1 MEKEVTL
8 ECITL
13 KLENIS
19 LSSGNGELDEEPVVF
34 SQDSVYALE
43 CLPVLRKTSTVTDFH
58 F

>member
-13 KLENIS
+13 KPENIS
-19 LSSGNGELDEEPVVF
+19 LSSGNGGADEEPVVF
-34 SQDSVYALE
+34 SQDSVYVLE
-43 CLPVLRKTSTVTDFH
+43 YLPVLRKTSAVTNFH